1 MANNISLSDILHNRP
16 AVVPTIYGY
25 TLPDVADHNGYIK
38 IGYTDRENAETRIK
52 EQLHTAAIPFRI
64 LFKESAMRSDGTC
77 FTDKD
82 IHRLLRHKGYRQLN
96 EGEDRNEWFCCS
108 EKEALEIIEEVRTG
122 VRFEGQRTWNFSMR
136 KEQQTAVQMAK
147 DYFEQA
153 KKEDPTRP
161 PKFLWN
167 AKMRFGK
174 TFATYQLA
182 RAMDFKKI
190 LILTFKPAV
199 ESAWQEDLSH
209 HIDFAGWQFVSNKEA
224 RFDAK
229 QLDEQF
235 EACDKTKSIVVFGSF
250 QDLLGTND
258 AGGIKAKNE
267 FIHST
272 NWDLVVFDEYHFG
285 AWRENAKNLFEKFDE
300 ENNDFDIEKYQK
312 EEAGNAINETFLPI
326 SAFHY
331 LYLSGTP
338 FRALNSGEFLEDQV
352 FNWTYSD
359 EQSAKENWAG
369 KAEENPYAALP
380 KMIMLTYKVPDSIT
394 NVATNEG
401 YDEFDINE
409 FFRAEYE
416 EKGKPESARFVY
428 EDYVQNWLKMIQG
441 NYMPVDGLKLGA
453 ERPPMPF
460 SDTTL
465 LNVLSH
471 TLWFLPNVASCYAM
485 YNLLRQ
491 KQNNFFDD
499 YKVIVCAGTRAGIGI
514 DALAPVLNAMGDPL
528 KTKTITLSC
537 GKLTTGVTVRPWAG
551 VFMLR
556 NLKSPE
562 TYFQTAFRV
571 QSPWEIKDE
580 HGNREVVK
588 QECYVFDF
596 ALERALHQISDYSCR
611 LKVDDTS
618 PEQKVSE
625 FISFL
630 PVLAFDGS
638 SMNRIDAQDILDI
651 TYAGTSATLLAKR
664 WQTALLVHVDNDTLK
679 KLQSNQD
686 ALDALMNIEGFRS
699 LNSEIQTIINRS
711 EKVKK
716 LKKEKGD
723 ALTKEEKKE
732 LSEDEKKAKSLR
744 KQVQENLLKLAA
756 RIPAFMY
763 LTDYR
768 EQTIKDVI
776 TQIEPELFKKVTG
789 LSVKDFD
796 ILCSIGLFDPEKMN
810 QGIFGFRKY
819 ENSSLSYTGIDKHEG
834 EAVGGWDTVLRREEY
849 EALYSKQ
856 QATIADLT
864 DAISPTDTN
873 TQHKTSG
880 IVRSVTTTH
889 KPVVSQPASEID
901 WNKILASV
909 SVGTIVN
916 HKTFGDG
923 IVVWMDNAKKHI
935 RVKFA
940 NGEKPFIFPSAF
952 PKTNPTS
959 KHRLHISRAG
969 GDLRLFRAA
978 DYFYRSFFTHHSYW
992 NYR

>member
-25 TLPDVADHNGYIK
+25 TLPTITDHDGYIK
-38 IGYTDRENAETRIK
+38 IGYTDRENTENRIK
-52 EQLHTAAIPFRI
+52 EQLHTAGIPFKV

-82 IHRLLRHKGYRQLN
+82 VHRLLKHKGFRQLN
-96 EGEDRNEWFCCS
+96 EGKDHNEWFCCS
-108 EKEALEIIEEVRTG
+108 EKEALETIEEVRTG
-122 VRFEGQRTWNFSMR
+122 IRFEGQRTWNFSMR

-147 DYFEQA
+147 DYFEQS
-153 KKEDPTRP
+153 KKDDPDRP
-161 PKFLWN
+161 SKFLWN

-182 RAMDFKKI
+182 KSMNFKRI
-190 LILTFKPAV
+190 LVLTFKPAV

-209 HIDFAGWQFVSNKEA
+209 HIDFLGWQFVSNKEA
-224 RFDAK
+224 KFDARE
-229 QLDEQF
+229 LDEQF
-235 EACDKTKSIVVFGSF
+235 EDCDSTKPIVVFGSF
-250 QDLLGTND
+250 QDLLGTNS

-267 FIHST
+267 FIHTT

-300 ENNDFDIEKYQK
+300 ENDDFDIEKYQK
-312 EEAGNAINETFLPI
+312 EEAGNAINESFLPI
-326 SAFHY
+326 TSNHY

-338 FRALNSGEFLEDQV
+338 FRALNSGEFLEDQI

-359 EQSAKENWAG
+359 EQSAKENWSG
-369 KAEENPYAALP
+369 KAEDNPYAALP

-409 FFRAEYE
+409 FFRAECE
-416 EKGKPESARFVY
+416 EKDKPETARFVY

-471 TLWFLPNVASCYAM
+471 TLWFLPNIASCYAM
-485 YNLLRQ
+485 YNLLKQ
-491 KQNNFFDD
+491 KQNNFFSD
-499 YKVIVCAGTRAGIGI
+499 YKIIVCAGTKAGIGL

-580 HGNREVVK
+580 HGNQEIIK
-588 QECYVFDF
+588 KECYVFDF
-596 ALERALHQISDYSCR
+596 ALERALRQISDYSCR

-625 FISFL
+625 FINFL

-638 SMNRIDAQDILDI
+638 SMNKIDAQDILDI

-723 ALTKEEKKE
+723 NLTKQEKKE
-732 LSEDEKKAKSLR
+732 ISEDEKKAKSLR

-819 ENSSLSYTGIDKHEG
+819 ENSSLNYTGIDKHEG
-834 EAVGGWDTVLRREEY
+834 ESVGGWDTVLRREEY

-856 QATIADLT
+856 QATVTDLS
-864 DAISPTDTN
+864 DAIISATETKTAPESSASSKIDT
-873 TQHKTSG
+873 TSAKKT
-880 IVRSVTTTH
+880 VNPEKQE
-889 KPVVSQPASEID
+889 KPQID
-901 WNKILASV
+901 WGNILAD
-909 SVGTIVN
+909 VGIKTIVK
-916 HKTFGDG
+916 HKMFGEG
-923 IVVWMDNAKKHI
+923 TVVWMDKAKKYI
-935 RVKFA
+935 RIKFK
-940 NGEKPFIFPSAF
+940 NGEKQFVFPDAFI
-952 PKTNPTS
+952 
-959 KHRLHISRAG
+959 G
-969 GDLRLFRAA
+969 GFLSLQ
-978 DYFYRSFFTHHSYW
+978 
-992 NYR
+992 

>member
-1 MANNISLSDILHNRP
+1 MANNISLSEILHTRP

-25 TLPDVADHNGYIK
+25 ILPEVKSHEGYIK
-38 IGYTDRENAETRIK
+38 IGYTDRDVETRIK
-52 EQLHTAAIPFRI
+52 EQLHTAAVGFKI
-64 LFKESAMRSDGTC
+64 LFKESAMRPDGTC

-82 IHRLLRHKGYRQLN
+82 VHRLLRRKGFSQLN
-96 EGEDRNEWFCCS
+96 EGEDRNEWFSCTLTD
-108 EKEALEIIEEVRTG
+108 ALTAVEELRTET
-122 VRFEGQRTWNFSMR
+122 RFEGQRTWNFSMR
-136 KEQQTAVQMAK
+136 NEQKAAVDMAK
-147 DYFEQA
+147 TYFEQA
-153 KKEDPTRP
+153 KTDDPDRP

-174 TFATYQLA
+174 TFATYELCK
-182 RAMDFKKI
+182 AMGFKKI
-190 LILTFKPAV
+190 LVLTFKPAV
-199 ESAWQEDLSH
+199 ESAWQEDLARH
-209 HIDFAGWQFVSNKEA
+209 VDFKGWQFVSNKEA
-224 RFDAK
+224 KFDAK
-229 QLDEQF
+229 KLDEQY
-235 EACDKTKSIVVFGSF
+235 EACDKSRPIVVFGSF

-267 FIHST
+267 FIHTT
-272 NWDLVVFDEYHFG
+272 NWDIIVFDEYHFG

-300 ENNDFDIEKYQK
+300 ENDDFDLEKYQR

-326 SAFHY
+326 TSMHY

-359 EQSAKENWAG
+359 EQAAKEHWDKSLG
-369 KAEENPYAALP
+369 ENPYAALP
-380 KMIMLTYKVPDSIT
+380 KMVMLTYKVPDSIT
-394 NVATNEG
+394 ANAAISEG

-409 FFRAEYE
+409 FFRAEVH
-416 EKGKPESARFVY
+416 EKGKMESAHFVY
-428 EDYVQNWLKMIQG
+428 EEDVQKWLKMIQG

-453 ERPPMPF
+453 ERPPMPY

-491 KQNNFFDD
+491 KQNSFFND
-499 YKVIVCAGTRAGIGI
+499 YKVIVCAGAKAGIGL
-514 DALAPVLNAMGDPL
+514 DALRPVLNAMGDPL

-571 QSPWEIKDE
+571 QSPWEIVNDRGDKE
-580 HGNREVVK
+580 IIK
-588 QECYVFDF
+588 KECYIFDF
-596 ALERALHQISDYSCR
+596 ALERALHQIADYSCR
-611 LKVDDTS
+611 LKVDES
-618 PEQKVSE
+618 NPERKVAE

-630 PVLAFDGS
+630 PILAFDGS

-664 WQTALLVHVDNDTLK
+664 WQTALLVHVDNDTLQ
-679 KLQSNQD
+679 KLQNNRE
-686 ALDALMNIEGFRS
+686 ALDALMRIEGFRS
-699 LNSEIQTIINRS
+699 LNTDIQTIINRS
-711 EKVKK
+711 NKVKEGKKKDK
-716 LKKEKGD
+716 LTPPEKD
-723 ALTKEEKKE
+723 QLT
-732 LSEDEKKAKSLR
+732 EDEKRAKALR

-776 TQIEPELFKKVTG
+776 TQIEPELFQKVTG
-789 LSVKDFD
+789 LTVKDFD
-796 ILCSIGLFDPEKMN
+796 VLCSIGLFDAEKMN

-819 ENSSLSYTGIDKHEG
+819 ENSSLSYTGIDKHAG

-856 QATIADLT
+856 QATMT
-864 DAISPTDTN
+864 DFEQILVPEKHRAKREST
-873 TQHKTSG
+873 
-880 IVRSVTTTH
+880 
-889 KPVVSQPASEID
+889 PVVTASAHEPSVVVRQPAQKPQTIEKKQEQSPEDKWSEV
-901 WNKILASV
+901 LERVGVGVGV
-909 SVGTIVN
+909 SHKKFGTGTVTWI
-916 HKTFGDG
+916 GAD
-923 IVVWMDNAKKHI
+923 KKYL
-935 RVKFA
+935 RVKFEV
-940 NGEKPFIFPSAF
+940 GEKQFVFPDAF
-952 PKTNPTS
+952 VMGFLTLK
-959 KHRLHISRAG
+959 
-969 GDLRLFRAA
+969 
-978 DYFYRSFFTHHSYW
+978 
-992 NYR
+992 

>member
-16 AVVPTIYGY
+16 AVVPTIYCY
-25 TLPDVADHNGYIK
+25 CLPGVTDHDGYIK
-38 IGYTDRENAETRIK
+38 VGYTDRADVDKRIR
-52 EQLHTAAIPFRI
+52 EQLHTAA
-64 LFKESAMRSDGTC
+64 LNCKVLLKESAMRSDGTC

-82 IHRLLRHKGYRQLN
+82 VHRVLRRKGFAQLN
-96 EGEDRNEWFCCS
+96 AGADRNEWFACTES
-108 EKEALEIIEEVRTG
+108 DVLAAITELRTG
-122 VRFEGQRTWNFSMR
+122 KRTDGQRTWTFAMR
-136 KEQQTAVQMAK
+136 NEQKAAVEMTLN
-147 DYFEQA
+147 YFKQA
-153 KKEDPTRP
+153 KAEDNARP

-182 RAMDFKKI
+182 RQMGARKI
-190 LILTFKPAV
+190 LVLTFKPAV
-199 ESAWQEDLSH
+199 ESAWQEDLCRH
-209 HIDFAGWQFVSNKEA
+209 VDFDGWQFVSNKEA
-224 RFDAK
+224 RFDAHK
-229 QLDEQF
+229 LDEQY
-235 EACDKTKSIVVFGSF
+235 ASCDPTKPVVVFGSF
-250 QDLLGTND
+250 QDLLGTNE

-267 FIHST
+267 FIHAT
-272 NWDLVVFDEYHFG
+272 NWDLVVFDEYHYG

-300 ENNDFDIEKYQK
+300 ENDDFDPEKYQK

-326 SAFHY
+326 TAFHY

-359 EQSAKENWAG
+359 EQNAKENWKGEGA
-369 KAEENPYAALP
+369 NPYAALP
-380 KMIMLTYKVPDSIT
+380 KMVMLTYKVPDSIT
-394 NVATNEG
+394 ANVAINEG

-409 FFRAEYE
+409 FFRAELA
-416 EKGKPESARFVY
+416 EKGKPETARFVY
-428 EDYVQNWLKMIQG
+428 EDDVQKWLRMIQG

-453 ERPPMPF
+453 ERPPMPY

-485 YNLLRQ
+485 YNLLKQ
-491 KQNNFFDD
+491 KQNAFFDD
-499 YKVIVCAGTRAGIGI
+499 YKVLVCAGAKAGIGL
-514 DALAPVLNAMGDPL
+514 DALAPVLAAMGDPL

-556 NLKSPE
+556 NLNSPE

-571 QSPWEIKDE
+571 QSPWETVDE
-580 HGNREVVK
+580 QGNRQVIK
-588 QECYVFDF
+588 QECYIFDF

-611 LKVDDTS
+611 LKVDETS
-618 PEQKVSE
+618 PEQKVRD

-664 WQTALLVHVDNDTLK
+664 WQTALLVHVDNDTLR
-679 KLQSNQD
+679 KLQKSPE
-686 ALDALMNIEGFRS
+686 ALDALMRIEGFRS
-699 LNSEIQTIINRS
+699 LNTEIQTIINRS
-711 EKVKK
+711 EKIKK
-716 LKKEKGD
+716 IKKEQGD
-723 ALTKEEKKE
+723 NITPEQKRELTDEEKQT
-732 LSEDEKKAKSLR
+732 KSLR

-776 TQIEPELFKKVTG
+776 TQIEPELFRKVTG
-789 LSVKDFD
+789 LTVKDFD
-796 ILCSIGLFDPEKMN
+796 VLCSIGLFDSEKMN

-819 ENSSLSYTGIDKHEG
+819 ENASLSYTGVDRHEG

-849 EALYSKQ
+849 EALYGKQ
-856 QATIADLT
+856 QASLTSFEEIILSQDNETTTANGTVHTTNGNSTTERGTNSQNRIPVQTPSTAQTASTVAKPAEPAKPDWATILA
-864 DAISPTDTN
+864 P
-873 TQHKTSG
+873 
-880 IVRSVTTTH
+880 VTT
-889 KPVVSQPASEID
+889 
-901 WNKILASV
+901 
-909 SVGTIVN
+909 GTTVT
-916 HKTFGDG
+916 HKTFGQGTITKLDKTKKYLTVSFAAGQKNFVFPNAFIDG
-923 IVVWMDNAKKHI
+923 FLK
-935 RVKFA
+935 
-940 NGEKPFIFPSAF
+940 
-952 PKTNPTS
+952 
-959 KHRLHISRAG
+959 L
-969 GDLRLFRAA
+969 
-978 DYFYRSFFTHHSYW
+978 
-992 NYR
+992 

>member
-25 TLPDVADHNGYIK
+25 TLPTVADHDGYIK
-38 IGYTDRENAETRIK
+38 IGYTDREDTEARIK
-52 EQLHTAAIPFRI
+52 EQLHTAAIPFKV
-64 LFKESAMRSDGTC
+64 LFKETAMRSDGTC

-82 IHRLLRHKGYRQLN
+82 VHRLLKHKGFRQLN
-96 EGEDRNEWFCCS
+96 EGEDRNEWFYCS
-108 EKEALEIIEEVRTG
+108 EKEALETIEEVRTG
-122 VRFEGQRTWNFSMR
+122 IRFEGQRTWNFSMR

-153 KKEDPTRP
+153 KKENPDRP
-161 PKFLWN
+161 SKFLWN

-182 RAMDFKKI
+182 KSMNFKRV
-190 LILTFKPAV
+190 LVLTFKPAV

-209 HIDFAGWQFVSNKEA
+209 HVDFAGWQFVSNKEA
-224 RFDAK
+224 KFDAK
-229 QLDEQF
+229 ELDEQF
-235 EACDKTKSIVVFGSF
+235 DECDGTKPIVVFGSF
-250 QDLLGTND
+250 QDLLGTNS

-267 FIHST
+267 FIHTT

-300 ENNDFDIEKYQK
+300 ENDDFDIEKYQK
-312 EEAGNAINETFLPI
+312 EEAGNAINESFLPI
-326 SAFHY
+326 TSNHY

-338 FRALNSGEFLEDQV
+338 FRALNSGEFLEDQI

-359 EQSAKENWAG
+359 EQSAKENWSG
-369 KAEENPYAALP
+369 KAEDNPYAALP

-409 FFRAEYE
+409 FFRAECE
-416 EKGKPESARFVY
+416 EKDKLETARFVY

-471 TLWFLPNVASCYAM
+471 TLWFLPNIASCYAM
-485 YNLLRQ
+485 YNLLKQ
-491 KQNNFFDD
+491 KQNNYFSD
-499 YKVIVCAGTRAGIGI
+499 YKIIVCAGTKAGIGL
-514 DALAPVLNAMGDPL
+514 DALVPVLNAMGDPL

-580 HGNREVVK
+580 HGNREIIK
-588 QECYVFDF
+588 KECYVFDF
-596 ALERALHQISDYSCR
+596 ALERALRQISDYSCR

-625 FISFL
+625 FINFL

-723 ALTKEEKKE
+723 NLTKQEKKE
-732 LSEDEKKAKSLR
+732 ISEDEKKAKSLR

-796 ILCSIGLFDPEKMN
+796 VLCSIGLFDPEKMN

-819 ENSSLSYTGIDKHEG
+819 ENSSLNYTGIDKHEG
-834 EAVGGWDTVLRREEY
+834 ESIGGWDTVIRREEY

-856 QATIADLT
+856 QATVTDLS
-864 DAISPTDTN
+864 DAIISSTETKTAPESSESSKIDT
-873 TQHKTSG
+873 TSAKKT
-880 IVRSVTTTH
+880 VNPEKQE
-889 KPVVSQPASEID
+889 KPQID
-901 WNKILASV
+901 WAHILADV
-909 SVGTIVN
+909 GVGTTVK
-916 HKTFGDG
+916 HKLFGEG
-923 IVVWMDNAKKHI
+923 TISKMDKAKKYIH
-935 RVKFA
+935 VKFKK
-940 NGEKPFIFPSAF
+940 GEKQFVFPDAFI
-952 PKTNPTS
+952 
-959 KHRLHISRAG
+959 G
-969 GDLRLFRAA
+969 GFLSLQ
-978 DYFYRSFFTHHSYW
+978 
-992 NYR
+992 

>member
-25 TLPDVADHNGYIK
+25 TLPTVADHDGYIK
-38 IGYTDRENAETRIK
+38 IGYTDREDTEARIK
-52 EQLHTAAIPFRI
+52 EQLHTAAIPFKV
-64 LFKESAMRSDGTC
+64 LFKETAMRSDGTC

-82 IHRLLRHKGYRQLN
+82 VHRLLKHKGFRQLN
-96 EGEDRNEWFCCS
+96 EGEDRNEWFYCS
-108 EKEALEIIEEVRTG
+108 EKEALETIEEVRTG
-122 VRFEGQRTWNFSMR
+122 IRFEGQRTWNFSMR

-153 KKEDPTRP
+153 KKENPDRP
-161 PKFLWN
+161 SKFLWN

-182 RAMDFKKI
+182 KSMNFKRV
-190 LILTFKPAV
+190 LVLTFKPAV

-224 RFDAK
+224 KFDAK
-229 QLDEQF
+229 ELDEQF
-235 EACDKTKSIVVFGSF
+235 DECDGTKPIVVFGSF
-250 QDLLGTND
+250 QDLLGTNS

-267 FIHST
+267 FIHTT

-300 ENNDFDIEKYQK
+300 ENDDFDIEKYQK
-312 EEAGNAINETFLPI
+312 EEAGNAINESFLPI
-326 SAFHY
+326 TSNHY

-338 FRALNSGEFLEDQV
+338 FRALNSGEFLEDQI

-359 EQSAKENWAG
+359 EQSAKENWSG
-369 KAEENPYAALP
+369 KAEDNPYAALP

-409 FFRAEYE
+409 FFRAECE
-416 EKGKPESARFVY
+416 EKDKLETARFVY

-471 TLWFLPNVASCYAM
+471 TLWFLPNIASCYAM
-485 YNLLRQ
+485 YNLLKQ
-491 KQNNFFDD
+491 KQNNYFSD
-499 YKVIVCAGTRAGIGI
+499 YKIIVCAGTKAGIGL
-514 DALAPVLNAMGDPL
+514 DALVPVLNAMGDPL

-580 HGNREVVK
+580 HGNREIIK
-588 QECYVFDF
+588 KECYVFDF
-596 ALERALHQISDYSCR
+596 ALERALRQISDYSCR

-625 FISFL
+625 FINFL

-723 ALTKEEKKE
+723 NLTKQEKKE
-732 LSEDEKKAKSLR
+732 ISEDEKKAKSLR

-776 TQIEPELFKKVTG
+776 TQIEPEFFKKVTG

-796 ILCSIGLFDPEKMN
+796 VLCSIGLFDPEKMN

-819 ENSSLSYTGIDKHEG
+819 ENSSLNYTGIDKHEG
-834 EAVGGWDTVLRREEY
+834 ESIGGWDTVLRREEY

-856 QATIADLT
+856 QATVTDLS
-864 DAISPTDTN
+864 DAIISSTETKTAPESSESSKIDT
-873 TQHKTSG
+873 TSAKKT
-880 IVRSVTTTH
+880 VNPEKQE
-889 KPVVSQPASEID
+889 KPQID
-901 WNKILASV
+901 WAHILADV
-909 SVGTIVN
+909 GVGTTVK
-916 HKTFGDG
+916 HKLFGEG
-923 IVVWMDNAKKHI
+923 TISKMDKAKKYIH
-935 RVKFA
+935 VKFKK
-940 NGEKPFIFPSAF
+940 GEKQFVFPDAFI
-952 PKTNPTS
+952 
-959 KHRLHISRAG
+959 G
-969 GDLRLFRAA
+969 GFLSLQ
-978 DYFYRSFFTHHSYW
+978 
-992 NYR
+992 

>member
-25 TLPDVADHNGYIK
+25 TLPTVADHNGYIK
-38 IGYTDRENAETRIK
+38 IGYTDREDTEARIK
-52 EQLHTAAIPFRI
+52 EQLHTAAIEFKV
-64 LFKESAMRSDGTC
+64 LFKETAMRSDGTC

-82 IHRLLRHKGYRQLN
+82 VHRLLKHKGFRQLN
-96 EGEDRNEWFCCS
+96 EGEDRNEWFYCS
-108 EKEALEIIEEVRTG
+108 EKEALETIEEVRTG
-122 VRFEGQRTWNFSMR
+122 IRFEGQRTWNFSMR

-147 DYFEQA
+147 DYFEQSE
-153 KKEDPTRP
+153 KEEPDRP

-182 RAMDFKKI
+182 KTMNFKRI

-209 HIDFAGWQFVSNKEA
+209 HVDFAGWQFVSNKEA
-224 RFDAK
+224 KFDAK
-229 QLDEQF
+229 ELDEQF
-235 EACDKTKSIVVFGSF
+235 EECDSSKPIVVFGSF
-250 QDLLGTND
+250 QDLLGTNS

-267 FIHST
+267 FIHTT

-300 ENNDFDIEKYQK
+300 ENDDFDIEKYQK
-312 EEAGNAINETFLPI
+312 EEAGNAINESFLPI
-326 SAFHY
+326 SAYHY

-369 KAEENPYAALP
+369 KAEDNPYAALP

-409 FFRAEYE
+409 FFRAECE
-416 EKGKPESARFVY
+416 EKGNFESARFVY

-491 KQNNFFDD
+491 RQNNFFDD
-499 YKVIVCAGTRAGIGI
+499 YKIIVCAGTKAGIGI

-571 QSPWEIKDE
+571 QSPWEVKDK
-580 HGNREVVK
+580 HGNRVIVK
-588 QECYVFDF
+588 KECYVFDF
-596 ALERALHQISDYSCR
+596 ALERALRQISDYSCR

-625 FISFL
+625 FINFL

-723 ALTKEEKKE
+723 NLTKQEKKE

-796 ILCSIGLFDPEKMN
+796 VLCSIGLFDPEKMN

-819 ENSSLSYTGIDKHEG
+819 ENSSLNYTGIDKHEG
-834 EAVGGWDTVLRREEY
+834 EAIGGWDTVLRREEY

-856 QATIADLT
+856 QATVTDLS
-864 DAISPTDTN
+864 DAIISATETKTAPESSASSKVDT
-873 TQHKTSG
+873 TSAKKT
-880 IVRSVTTTH
+880 VNPEKQE
-889 KPVVSQPASEID
+889 KPQID
-901 WNKILASV
+901 WENILADV
-909 SVGTIVN
+909 GIGTIVK
-916 HKTFGDG
+916 HKLFGEG
-923 IVVWMDNAKKHI
+923 TISKMDKAKKYIH
-935 RVKFA
+935 VKFKK
-940 NGEKPFIFPSAF
+940 GEKQFVFPDAFI
-952 PKTNPTS
+952 
-959 KHRLHISRAG
+959 G
-969 GDLRLFRAA
+969 GFL
-978 DYFYRSFFTHHSYW
+978 SMK
-992 NYR
+992 

>member
-25 TLPDVADHNGYIK
+25 TLPTVADHDGYIK
-38 IGYTDRENAETRIK
+38 IGYTDREDTEARIK
-52 EQLHTAAIPFRI
+52 EQLHTAGIPFKV

-82 IHRLLRHKGYRQLN
+82 VHRLLKHKGFRQLN
-96 EGEDRNEWFCCS
+96 EGKDHNEWFCCS
-108 EKEALEIIEEVRTG
+108 EQEALETIEEVRTG
-122 VRFEGQRTWNFSMR
+122 IRFEGQRTWNFSMR

-147 DYFEQA
+147 DYFEQS
-153 KKEDPTRP
+153 KKEEPDRP
-161 PKFLWN
+161 SKFLWN

-182 RAMDFKKI
+182 KSMDFKRI
-190 LILTFKPAV
+190 LVLTFKPAV

-209 HIDFAGWQFVSNKEA
+209 HVDFSGWQFVSNKEA
-224 RFDAK
+224 KFDARE
-229 QLDEQF
+229 LDEQF
-235 EACDKTKSIVVFGSF
+235 EDCDSTKPIVVFGSF
-250 QDLLGTND
+250 QDLLGTNS

-267 FIHST
+267 FIHTT

-300 ENNDFDIEKYQK
+300 ENDEFDIEKYQK
-312 EEAGNAINETFLPI
+312 EEAGNAINESFLPI
-326 SAFHY
+326 TSNHY

-338 FRALNSGEFLEDQV
+338 FRALNSGEFLEDQI

-369 KAEENPYAALP
+369 KAEDNPYAALP
-380 KMIMLTYKVPDSIT
+380 KMIMMTYKVPDSIT

-409 FFRAEYE
+409 FFRAECE
-416 EKGKPESARFVY
+416 EKDKPETARFVY

-471 TLWFLPNVASCYAM
+471 TLWFLPNIASCYAM
-485 YNLLRQ
+485 YNLLKQ
-491 KQNNFFDD
+491 KQNNFFSD
-499 YKVIVCAGTRAGIGI
+499 YKIIVCAGTKAGIGL

-580 HGNREVVK
+580 HGNREIIK
-588 QECYVFDF
+588 KECYVFDF
-596 ALERALHQISDYSCR
+596 ALERALRQISDYSCR

-625 FISFL
+625 FINFL

-723 ALTKEEKKE
+723 NLTKQEKKE
-732 LSEDEKKAKSLR
+732 ISEDEKKAKSLR

-819 ENSSLSYTGIDKHEG
+819 ENSSLNYTGIDKHEG
-834 EAVGGWDTVLRREEY
+834 ESVGGWDTVLRREEY

-856 QATIADLT
+856 QATVTDLT
-864 DAISPTDTN
+864 DAI
-873 TQHKTSG
+873 
-880 IVRSVTTTH
+880 ISVTETKTAPELSMSTKSDTSSAEKAVNTKKQE
-889 KPVVSQPASEID
+889 KPQID
-901 WNKILASV
+901 WENILADV
-909 SVGTIVN
+909 GTGTIVK
-916 HKTFGDG
+916 HKMFGEG
-923 IVVWMDNAKKHI
+923 TVVWMDKAKKYI
-935 RVKFA
+935 RIKFK
-940 NGEKPFIFPSAF
+940 NGEKQFIFPDAF
-952 PKTNPTS
+952 
-959 KHRLHISRAG
+959 IG
-969 GDLRLFRAA
+969 GFLLLK
-978 DYFYRSFFTHHSYW
+978 
-992 NYR
+992 

>member
-16 AVVPTIYGY
+16 AVVPTIYCY
-25 TLPDVADHNGYIK
+25 CLPSVADHDGYVK
-38 IGYTDRENAETRIK
+38 VGYTDRADVEQRIR
-52 EQLHTAAIPFRI
+52 EQLHTAALNCKI
-64 LFKESAMRSDGTC
+64 LLKESSMRNDGTC

-82 IHRLLRHKGYRQLN
+82 VHRILRRKGFAQLN
-96 EGEDRNEWFCCS
+96 AVADRNEWFACTVDDVRVAID
-108 EKEALEIIEEVRTG
+108 ELRTG
-122 VRFEGQRTWNFSMR
+122 KRLDGQRTWTFAMR
-136 KEQQTAVQMAK
+136 SEQQNAVEMTLN
-147 DYFEQA
+147 YFEQA
-153 KKEDPTRP
+153 KEEDNARP

-182 RAMDFKKI
+182 KRLGARKI
-190 LILTFKPAV
+190 LVLTFKPAV
-199 ESAWQEDLSH
+199 ESAWQEDVSRH
-209 HIDFAGWQFVSNKEA
+209 VDFDGWQFVSNKEA
-224 RFDAK
+224 RFDARK
-229 QLDEQF
+229 LDEQYA
-235 EACDKTKSIVVFGSF
+235 ACDPTKPIVVFGSF

-267 FIHST
+267 FIHAT
-272 NWDLVVFDEYHFG
+272 NWDLVVFDEYHYG

-300 ENNDFDIEKYQK
+300 ENDDFDLEKYQK

-326 SAFHY
+326 TAYHY

-359 EQSAKENWAG
+359 EQAAKENWKG
-369 KAEENPYAALP
+369 DGENPYAALP
-380 KMIMLTYKVPDSIT
+380 KMVMLTYKVPDSIT
-394 NVATNEG
+394 ANVAINEG

-409 FFRAEYE
+409 FFRAELV
-416 EKGKPESARFVY
+416 EKGKPETAHFVY
-428 EDYVQNWLKMIQG
+428 EDDVQKWLRMIQG
-441 NYMPVDGLKLGA
+441 NYMPVDGLKLGT
-453 ERPPMPF
+453 ERPPMPY

-491 KQNNFFDD
+491 KQNSFFDD
-499 YKVIVCAGTRAGIGI
+499 YKVIVCAGTKAGIGV
-514 DALAPVLNAMGDPL
+514 DALAPVLAAMGDPL

-571 QSPWEIKDE
+571 QSPWKVVDE
-580 HGNREVVK
+580 QGNKQVVK
-588 QECYVFDF
+588 QECYIFDF

-611 LKVDDTS
+611 LKVDETS
-618 PEQKVSE
+618 PDQKVRD

-679 KLQSNQD
+679 KLQKSPD
-686 ALDALMNIEGFRS
+686 ALEALMRIEGFRS
-699 LNSEIQTIINRS
+699 LNTEIQTIINRS
-711 EKVKK
+711 EKVKQF
-716 LKKEKGD
+716 KKEHGD
-723 ALTKEEKKE
+723 NVTAAEKRELTEE
-732 LSEDEKKAKSLR
+732 EKKAKSLR

-776 TQIEPELFKKVTG
+776 TQIEPELFRKVTG
-789 LSVKDFD
+789 LTVKDFD
-796 ILCSIGLFDPEKMN
+796 VLCSIGLFDSEKMN

-819 ENSSLSYTGIDKHEG
+819 ENASLSYTGVDKHEG
-834 EAVGGWDTVLRREEY
+834 ESVGGWDTVLRREEY
-849 EALYSKQ
+849 EALYGKQ
-856 QATIADLT
+856 QASLATDSGVAPLQTDNGTASINTKDVSKSNVYIDNNGSLT
-864 DAISPTDTN
+864 MQSDAEMRAEMTN
-873 TQHKTSG
+873 VAHVATAA
-880 IVRSVTTTH
+880 SVANEPA
-889 KPVVSQPASEID
+889 KPNWA
-901 WNKILASV
+901 KILANV
-909 SVGTIVN
+909 NVGTVVS
-916 HKTFGDG
+916 HKTFGKG
-923 IVVWMDNAKKHI
+923 TITKFDNAKKYL
-935 RVKFA
+935 RVRFA
-940 NGEKPFIFPSAF
+940 VGEKNFVFPGAF
-952 PKTNPTS
+952 VDGFLT
-959 KHRLHISRAG
+959 L
-969 GDLRLFRAA
+969 D
-978 DYFYRSFFTHHSYW
+978 
-992 NYR
+992 

>member
-25 TLPDVADHNGYIK
+25 TLPTVADHDGYIK
-38 IGYTDRENAETRIK
+38 IGYTDREDTEARIK
-52 EQLHTAAIPFRI
+52 EQLHTAAIPFKV
-64 LFKESAMRSDGTC
+64 LFKETAMRSDGTC

-82 IHRLLRHKGYRQLN
+82 VHRLLKHKGFRQLN
-96 EGEDRNEWFCCS
+96 EGEDRNEWFYCS
-108 EKEALEIIEEVRTG
+108 EKEALETIEEVRTG
-122 VRFEGQRTWNFSMR
+122 IRFEGQRTWNFSMR

-153 KKEDPTRP
+153 KKEDPDRP
-161 PKFLWN
+161 SKFLWN

-182 RAMDFKKI
+182 KSMNFKRV
-190 LILTFKPAV
+190 LVLTFKPAV

-224 RFDAK
+224 KFDAK
-229 QLDEQF
+229 ELDEQF
-235 EACDKTKSIVVFGSF
+235 DECDGTKPIVVFGSF
-250 QDLLGTND
+250 QDLLGTNS

-267 FIHST
+267 FIHTT

-300 ENNDFDIEKYQK
+300 ENDDFDIEKYQK
-312 EEAGNAINETFLPI
+312 EEAGNAINESFLPI
-326 SAFHY
+326 TSNHY

-338 FRALNSGEFLEDQV
+338 FRALNSGEFLEDQI

-359 EQSAKENWAG
+359 EQSAKENWSG
-369 KAEENPYAALP
+369 KAEDNPYAALP

-409 FFRAEYE
+409 FFRAECE
-416 EKGKPESARFVY
+416 EKDKLETARFVY

-471 TLWFLPNVASCYAM
+471 TLWFLPNIASCYAM
-485 YNLLRQ
+485 YNLLKQ
-491 KQNNFFDD
+491 KQNNFFSD
-499 YKVIVCAGTRAGIGI
+499 YKITVCAGTKAGIGL

-580 HGNREVVK
+580 HGNREIIK
-588 QECYVFDF
+588 KECYVFDF
-596 ALERALHQISDYSCR
+596 ALERALRQISDYSCR

-625 FISFL
+625 FINFL

-723 ALTKEEKKE
+723 NLTKQEKKE
-732 LSEDEKKAKSLR
+732 ISEDEKKAKSLR

-796 ILCSIGLFDPEKMN
+796 VLCSIGLFDPEKMN

-819 ENSSLSYTGIDKHEG
+819 ENSSLNYTGIDKHEG
-834 EAVGGWDTVLRREEY
+834 ESIGGWDTVLRREEY

-856 QATIADLT
+856 QATVTDLS
-864 DAISPTDTN
+864 DAIISSTETKTAPESSESSKIDT
-873 TQHKTSG
+873 TSAK
-880 IVRSVTTTH
+880 ITVNPEKQE
-889 KPVVSQPASEID
+889 KPQID
-901 WNKILASV
+901 WAHILADV
-909 SVGTIVN
+909 GVGTTVK
-916 HKTFGDG
+916 HKLFGEG
-923 IVVWMDNAKKHI
+923 TISKMDKAKKYIH
-935 RVKFA
+935 VKFKK
-940 NGEKPFIFPSAF
+940 GEKQFVFPDAFI
-952 PKTNPTS
+952 
-959 KHRLHISRAG
+959 G
-969 GDLRLFRAA
+969 GFLSLQ
-978 DYFYRSFFTHHSYW
+978 
-992 NYR
+992 

>member
-1 MANNISLSDILHNRP
+1 
-16 AVVPTIYGY
+16 
-25 TLPDVADHNGYIK
+25 
-38 IGYTDRENAETRIK
+38 
-52 EQLHTAAIPFRI
+52 
-64 LFKESAMRSDGTC
+64 
-77 FTDKD
+77 
-82 IHRLLRHKGYRQLN
+82 
-96 EGEDRNEWFCCS
+96 
-108 EKEALEIIEEVRTG
+108 
-122 VRFEGQRTWNFSMR
+122 
-136 KEQQTAVQMAK
+136 
-147 DYFEQA
+147 
-153 KKEDPTRP
+153 
-161 PKFLWN
+161 
-167 AKMRFGK
+167 
-174 TFATYQLA
+174 
-182 RAMDFKKI
+182 
-190 LILTFKPAV
+190 
-199 ESAWQEDLSH
+199 
-209 HIDFAGWQFVSNKEA
+209 
-224 RFDAK
+224 
-229 QLDEQF
+229 
-235 EACDKTKSIVVFGSF
+235 
-250 QDLLGTND
+250 
-258 AGGIKAKNE
+258 
-267 FIHST
+267 
-272 NWDLVVFDEYHFG
+272 
-285 AWRENAKNLFEKFDE
+285 
-300 ENNDFDIEKYQK
+300 
-312 EEAGNAINETFLPI
+312 
-326 SAFHY
+326 
-331 LYLSGTP
+331 
-338 FRALNSGEFLEDQV
+338 
-352 FNWTYSD
+352 
-359 EQSAKENWAG
+359 
-369 KAEENPYAALP
+369 
-380 KMIMLTYKVPDSIT
+380 MIMLTYKVPDSIT
-394 NVATNEG
+394 NVATSEG

-416 EKGKPESARFVY
+416 EKGKPETARFVY

-611 LKVDDTS
+611 LRVDDTS

-723 ALTKEEKKE
+723 DLTKQEKKE

-864 DAISPTDTN
+864 EAISPADTKAAKIQQKSDG
-873 TQHKTSG
+873 TVHSAGTAYKLAT
-880 IVRSVTTTH
+880 
-889 KPVVSQPASEID
+889 SQPAPEKD
-901 WNKILASV
+901 WYKLLAPV
-909 SVGTIVN
+909 GVGTAVK
-916 HKTFGDG
+916 HKTFGKG
-923 IVVWMDNAKKHI
+923 SVVWMDKAKKYI

-940 NGEKPFIFPSAF
+940 AGEKQFIFPDAF
-952 PKTNPTS
+952 
-959 KHRLHISRAG
+959 IG
-969 GDLRLFRAA
+969 GFL
-978 DYFYRSFFTHHSYW
+978 SVE
-992 NYR
+992 

>member
-25 TLPDVADHNGYIK
+25 TLPTVADHNGYIK
-38 IGYTDRENAETRIK
+38 IGYTDREDTEARIK
-52 EQLHTAAIPFRI
+52 EQLHTAAIPFKV
-64 LFKESAMRSDGTC
+64 LFKETAMRSDGTC

-82 IHRLLRHKGYRQLN
+82 VHRLLKHKGFRQLN
-96 EGEDRNEWFCCS
+96 EGEDRNEWFYCS
-108 EKEALEIIEEVRTG
+108 EKETLETIEEVRTG
-122 VRFEGQRTWNFSMR
+122 IRFEGQRTWNFSMR

-147 DYFEQA
+147 NYFEQS
-153 KKEDPTRP
+153 KKEEPDRP
-161 PKFLWN
+161 SKFLWN

-182 RAMDFKKI
+182 KSMNFKRI
-190 LILTFKPAV
+190 LVLTFKPAV

-209 HIDFAGWQFVSNKEA
+209 HVDFSGWQFVSNKEA
-224 RFDAK
+224 KFDARK
-229 QLDEQF
+229 LDEQF
-235 EACDKTKSIVVFGSF
+235 EDCDNTKPIVVFGSF
-250 QDLLGTND
+250 QDLLGTNS

-267 FIHST
+267 FIHTT

-300 ENNDFDIEKYQK
+300 ENDDFDIEKYQK
-312 EEAGNAINETFLPI
+312 EEAGNAINESFLPI
-326 SAFHY
+326 TSNHY

-338 FRALNSGEFLEDQV
+338 FRALNSGEFLEDQI

-359 EQSAKENWAG
+359 EQSAKENWSG
-369 KAEENPYAALP
+369 KAEDNPYAALP

-409 FFRAEYE
+409 FFRAECE
-416 EKGKPESARFVY
+416 EKDKPETARFVY

-471 TLWFLPNVASCYAM
+471 TLWFLPNIASCYAM
-485 YNLLRQ
+485 YNLLKQ
-491 KQNNFFDD
+491 KQNNFFSD
-499 YKVIVCAGTRAGIGI
+499 YKIIVCAGTKAGIGL

-571 QSPWEIKDE
+571 QSPWEIKDK
-580 HGNREVVK
+580 HGNREIIK
-588 QECYVFDF
+588 KECYVFDF
-596 ALERALHQISDYSCR
+596 ALERALRQISDYSCR

-625 FISFL
+625 FINFL
-630 PVLAFDGS
+630 PVLAFNGS
-638 SMNRIDAQDILDI
+638 SMNKIDAQDILDI

-723 ALTKEEKKE
+723 NLTKQEKKE
-732 LSEDEKKAKSLR
+732 LTEDEKKAKSLR

-796 ILCSIGLFDPEKMN
+796 VLCSIGLFDPEKMN

-819 ENSSLSYTGIDKHEG
+819 ENSSLNYTGIDKHEG
-834 EAVGGWDTVLRREEY
+834 ESIGGWDTVLRRKEY

-856 QATIADLT
+856 QATVTDLS
-864 DAISPTDTN
+864 DAIISAKETKTAPESSASSKIDT
-873 TQHKTSG
+873 TSAKKT
-880 IVRSVTTTH
+880 VNPEKQE
-889 KPVVSQPASEID
+889 KPQID
-901 WNKILASV
+901 WEHILADV
-909 SVGTIVN
+909 GVGTTVK
-916 HKTFGDG
+916 HKLFGEG
-923 IVVWMDNAKKHI
+923 TISKMDKAKKYIH
-935 RVKFA
+935 VKFKK
-940 NGEKPFIFPSAF
+940 GEKQFVFPDAFICGFLS
-952 PKTNPTS
+952 
-959 KHRLHISRAG
+959 LQ
-969 GDLRLFRAA
+969 
-978 DYFYRSFFTHHSYW
+978 
-992 NYR
+992 

>member
-1 MANNISLSDILHNRP
+1 MAGSISLSDILHNRP
-16 AVVPTIYGY
+16 EVVPTIYGY

-38 IGYTDRENAETRIK
+38 IGYTDREDTETRIK

-82 IHRLLRHKGYRQLN
+82 IHRLLKHKGFRQLN
-96 EGEDRNEWFCCS
+96 EGEDRNEWFCCT
-108 EKEALEIIEEVRTG
+108 EKEAHDAIEEMRTG
-122 VRFEGQRTWNFSMR
+122 LRFEGQRTWIFSMR
-136 KEQQTAVQMAK
+136 KEQQTAVEMAK
-147 DYFEQA
+147 KYFEQA
-153 KKEDPTRP
+153 KEEDPTRP

-199 ESAWQEDLSH
+199 ESAWQEDLTH
-209 HIDFAGWQFVSNKEA
+209 HVDFAGWQFVSNKEA

-285 AWRENAKNLFEKFDE
+285 AWRENAKNLFERFDE
-300 ENNDFDIEKYQK
+300 ENDDFDIEKYQK

-359 EQSAKENWAG
+359 EQSAKENWEG
-369 KAEENPYAALP
+369 PGENPYAALP

-394 NVATNEG
+394 NVATSEG

-416 EKGKPESARFVY
+416 EKGKPETARFVY

-485 YNLLRQ
+485 DNLLRQ

-499 YKVIVCAGTRAGIGI
+499 YKVIVCAGTKAGIGI

-723 ALTKEEKKE
+723 DLTKQEKKE

-864 DAISPTDTN
+864 EAISPTDTKAAN
-873 TQHKTSG
+873 IQPKTNDT
-880 IVRSVTTTH
+880 VHSVGAGYKPATT
-889 KPVVSQPASEID
+889 SQPAPEKD
-901 WNKILASV
+901 WDKILAPV
-909 SVGTIVN
+909 GVGTAVK
-916 HKTFGDG
+916 HKTFGKG
-923 IVVWMDNAKKHI
+923 TVVWMDKAKKYI

-940 NGEKPFIFPSAF
+940 AGEKQFIFPDAF
-952 PKTNPTS
+952 V
-959 KHRLHISRAG
+959 G
-969 GDLRLFRAA
+969 GFL
-978 DYFYRSFFTHHSYW
+978 SVE
-992 NYR
+992 

>member
-1 MANNISLSDILHNRP
+1 MANNISLSEILHTRP

-25 TLPDVADHNGYIK
+25 ILPEVKSHEGYIK
-38 IGYTDRENAETRIK
+38 IGYTDRDVETRIK
-52 EQLHTAAIPFRI
+52 EQLHTAAVGFKI
-64 LFKESAMRSDGTC
+64 LFKESAMRPDGTC

-82 IHRLLRHKGYRQLN
+82 VHRLLRRKGFSQLN
-96 EGEDRNEWFCCS
+96 EGEDRNEWFRCTLS
-108 EKEALEIIEEVRTG
+108 DALAAVEELRTET
-122 VRFEGQRTWNFSMR
+122 RFEGQRTWNFSMR
-136 KEQQTAVQMAK
+136 NEQKAAVEMTK
-147 DYFEQA
+147 TYFEQA
-153 KKEDPTRP
+153 KTDDPDRP

-174 TFATYQLA
+174 TFATYELCK
-182 RAMDFKKI
+182 AMGFKKI
-190 LILTFKPAV
+190 LVLTFKPAV
-199 ESAWQEDLSH
+199 ESAWQEDLARH
-209 HIDFAGWQFVSNKEA
+209 VDFKGWQFVSNKEA
-224 RFDAK
+224 KFDAK
-229 QLDEQF
+229 KLDEQY
-235 EACDKTKSIVVFGSF
+235 EACDKSRPIVVFGSF

-267 FIHST
+267 FIHTT
-272 NWDLVVFDEYHFG
+272 NWDIIVFDEYHFG

-300 ENNDFDIEKYQK
+300 ENDDFDLEKYQR

-326 SAFHY
+326 TSMHY

-359 EQSAKENWAG
+359 EQAAKEHWDKSLG
-369 KAEENPYAALP
+369 ENPYAALP
-380 KMIMLTYKVPDSIT
+380 KMVMLTYKVPDSIT
-394 NVATNEG
+394 ANAAINEG

-409 FFRAEYE
+409 FFRAEVL
-416 EKGKPESARFVY
+416 EKGKMESAHFVY
-428 EDYVQNWLKMIQG
+428 EEDVQKWLKMIQG

-453 ERPPMPF
+453 ERPPMPY

-491 KQNNFFDD
+491 KQNSFFND
-499 YKVIVCAGTRAGIGI
+499 YKVIVCAGAKAGIGL
-514 DALAPVLNAMGDPL
+514 DALRPVLNAMGDPL

-571 QSPWEIKDE
+571 QSPWEIVNDRGDKE
-580 HGNREVVK
+580 IIK
-588 QECYVFDF
+588 QECYIFDF
-596 ALERALHQISDYSCR
+596 ALERALHQIADYSCR
-611 LKVDDTS
+611 LKVDES
-618 PEQKVSE
+618 NPERKVAE

-630 PVLAFDGS
+630 PILAFDGS

-664 WQTALLVHVDNDTLK
+664 WQTALLVHVDNDTLQ
-679 KLQSNQD
+679 KLQNNRE
-686 ALDALMNIEGFRS
+686 ALDALMRIEGFRS
-699 LNSEIQTIINRS
+699 LNTDIQTIINRS
-711 EKVKK
+711 NKVKEGKKKDK
-716 LKKEKGD
+716 LTPPEKD
-723 ALTKEEKKE
+723 QLT
-732 LSEDEKKAKSLR
+732 EDEKRAKALR

-776 TQIEPELFKKVTG
+776 TQIEPELFQKVTG
-789 LSVKDFD
+789 LTVKDFD
-796 ILCSIGLFDPEKMN
+796 VLCSIGLFDAEKMN

-819 ENSSLSYTGIDKHEG
+819 ENSSLSYTGIDKHAG

-856 QATIADLT
+856 QATMT
-864 DAISPTDTN
+864 DFEQILVPEKHQAKREPAPVATVPA
-873 TQHKTSG
+873 HEP
-880 IVRSVTTTH
+880 SV
-889 KPVVSQPASEID
+889 VVGQPAQKPQAIEKKQEQSPEDKWSEV
-901 WNKILASV
+901 LERVGAGVGV
-909 SVGTIVN
+909 SHKKFGTGTVTWI
-916 HKTFGDG
+916 GAD
-923 IVVWMDNAKKHI
+923 KKYL
-935 RVKFA
+935 RVKFEV
-940 NGEKPFIFPSAF
+940 GEKQFVFPDAF
-952 PKTNPTS
+952 VMGFLTLK
-959 KHRLHISRAG
+959 
-969 GDLRLFRAA
+969 
-978 DYFYRSFFTHHSYW
+978 
-992 NYR
+992 

>member
-1 MANNISLSDILHNRP
+1 MANNIRLSDILHNRP
-16 AVVPTIYGY
+16 TVVPTIYGY
-25 TLPDVADHNGYIK
+25 TLPDVANHNGYIK
-38 IGYTDRENAETRIK
+38 IGYTDREDTETRIK

-82 IHRLLRHKGYRQLN
+82 IHRLLKHKGFRQLN
-96 EGEDRNEWFCCS
+96 EGEDRNEWFCCT
-108 EKEALEIIEEVRTG
+108 EKDALDTIEEMRTG
-122 VRFEGQRTWNFSMR
+122 IRFEGQRTWTFSMR
-136 KEQQTAVQMAK
+136 KEQQTAVGMAK
-147 DYFEQA
+147 KYFEQA
-153 KKEDPTRP
+153 KEEDPTRP

-182 RAMDFKKI
+182 RSMDFKKI

-209 HIDFAGWQFVSNKEA
+209 HVDFAEWQFVSNKEA

-235 EACDKTKSIVVFGSF
+235 EACDKAKPIVVFGSF

-285 AWRENAKNLFEKFDE
+285 AWRENAKNLFERFDE
-300 ENNDFDIEKYQK
+300 ENDDFDIEKYQK

-359 EQSAKENWAG
+359 EQSAKENWQG
-369 KAEENPYAALP
+369 PGENPYAALP

-394 NVATNEG
+394 NVAISEG

-416 EKGKPESARFVY
+416 ENVKPETARFVY

-471 TLWFLPNVASCYAM
+471 TLWFLPNVTSCYAM

-571 QSPWEIKDE
+571 QSPWEVKDE

-588 QECYVFDF
+588 KECYVFDF

-686 ALDALMNIEGFRS
+686 ALNALMNIEGFRS

-723 ALTKEEKKE
+723 DLTKQEKKE

-849 EALYSKQ
+849 EMLYSKQ
-856 QATIADLT
+856 QATVVDLT
-864 DAISPTDTN
+864 QAINTKLETEKLSGQISENTAAEAEHQSVMMKSSAEPIPETN
-873 TQHKTSG
+873 WD
-880 IVRSVTTTH
+880 
-889 KPVVSQPASEID
+889 E
-901 WNKILASV
+901 ILAPV
-909 SVGTIVN
+909 GVGTMVK
-916 HKTFGDG
+916 HKTFGNG
-923 IVVWMDNAKKHI
+923 TVVWMDKLKKYI
-935 RVKFA
+935 RVKFTA
-940 NGEKPFIFPSAF
+940 GEKQFIFPDAF
-952 PKTNPTS
+952 
-959 KHRLHISRAG
+959 IG
-969 GDLRLFRAA
+969 GFLDIN
-978 DYFYRSFFTHHSYW
+978 H
-992 NYR
+992 

>member
-1 MANNISLSDILHNRP
+1 MAGNISLSEILHSRP
-16 AVVPTIYGY
+16 AVKPTIYGY
-25 TLPDVADHNGYIK
+25 TLPTVADHNGYIK
-38 IGYTDRENAETRIK
+38 IGYTDREDTESRIK
-52 EQLHTAAIPFRI
+52 EQLHTAAIPFKV

-82 IHRLLRHKGYRQLN
+82 IHRLMRRKGFRQLN
-96 EGEDRNEWFCCS
+96 EGEDKNEWFCCC
-108 EKEALEIIEEVRTG
+108 EEDVHNAIEEMRSG

-136 KEQQTAVQMAK
+136 KEQQTAVELAK
-147 DYFEQA
+147 DYYIRA
-153 KKEDPTRP
+153 KT
-161 PKFLWN
+161 
-167 AKMRFGK
+167 
-174 TFATYQLA
+174 
-182 RAMDFKKI
+182 MDFKKI
-190 LILTFKPAV
+190 LVLTFKPAV
-199 ESAWQEDLSH
+199 ESAWQEDLLH
-209 HIDFAGWQFVSNKEA
+209 HVDFREWQFVSNKEA
-224 RFDAK
+224 KFDAK
-229 QLDEQF
+229 HLDEQYA
-235 EACDKTKSIVVFGSF
+235 ACDKSKPIVVFGSF

-267 FIHST
+267 FIHLT

-300 ENNDFDIEKYQK
+300 ENDDFDIEKYQK

-326 SAFHY
+326 TSGHY

-338 FRALNSGEFLEDQV
+338 FRALNSGEFLEDQI

-359 EQSAKENWAG
+359 EQAAKENW
-369 KAEENPYAALP
+369 ESSDENPYAALP
-380 KMIMLTYKVPDSIT
+380 KMIMMTYKVPDSIT
-394 NVATNEG
+394 NVAASEG

-416 EKGKPESARFVY
+416 DKNNSETARFVY

-491 KQNNFFDD
+491 RQNNFFDD
-499 YKVIVCAGTRAGIGI
+499 YKIIVCAGTKAGIGI
-514 DALAPVLNAMGDPL
+514 DALAPVLNAMGDPF

-571 QSPWEIKDE
+571 QSPWEVKDE
-580 HGNREVVK
+580 HGNRKIVK

-596 ALERALHQISDYSCR
+596 ALERALRQISDYSCR

-625 FISFL
+625 FINFL
-630 PVLAFDGS
+630 PILAFDGS
-638 SMNRIDAQDILDI
+638 SMNQINAQDILDI

-679 KLQSNQD
+679 KLQNNQD

-723 ALTKEEKKE
+723 ELTKQEKKE
-732 LSEDEKKAKSLR
+732 ISEDEKKAKSLR

-796 ILCSIGLFDPEKMN
+796 VLCSIGLFDPEKMN

-834 EAVGGWDTVLRREEY
+834 ESVGGWDTVLRREEY
-849 EALYSKQ
+849 ELLYAKQ
-856 QATIADLT
+856 QATVMDLSQ
-864 DAISPTDTN
+864 AV
-873 TQHKTSG
+873 TSKLELEKQPEHSLG
-880 IVRSVTTTH
+880 SSMAKAEHLSVTTKSDTE
-889 KPVVSQPASEID
+889 PVPKKN
-901 WNKILASV
+901 WNEILAP
-909 SVGTIVN
+909 VGIGIVVK
-916 HKTFGDG
+916 HKTFGTG
-923 IVVWMDNAKKHI
+923 TVVWMDKLKKYI
-935 RVKFA
+935 RVKFDA
-940 NGEKPFIFPSAF
+940 GEKQFIFPDAF
-952 PKTNPTS
+952 
-959 KHRLHISRAG
+959 IG
-969 GDLRLFRAA
+969 GFLNIDC
-978 DYFYRSFFTHHSYW
+978 
-992 NYR
+992 

>member
-1 MANNISLSDILHNRP
+1 MAGNISLSEILHNRP

-25 TLPDVADHNGYIK
+25 TLPTVADHDGYIK
-38 IGYTDRENAETRIK
+38 IGYTDREDTESRIK
-52 EQLHTAAIPFRI
+52 EQLHTAAIKFKV
-64 LFKESAMRSDGTC
+64 LFKESAMRQDGTC

-82 IHRLLRHKGYRQLN
+82 IHRLLKHKGYRQLN

-108 EKEALEIIEEVRTG
+108 EQEALNAIEEVRTG
-122 VRFEGQRTWNFSMR
+122 IRFEGQCTWNFAMR
-136 KEQQTAVQMAK
+136 NEQQIAVQMTK
-147 DYFEQA
+147 DYYTQA
-153 KKEDPTRP
+153 KAENPTHP
-161 PKFLWN
+161 SKFLWN

-174 TFATYQLA
+174 TFATYELA
-182 RAMDFKKI
+182 KTMNFKKI
-190 LILTFKPAV
+190 LVLTFKPAV

-224 RFDAK
+224 KFDAK
-229 QLDEQF
+229 QLDEQYD
-235 EACDKTKSIVVFGSF
+235 ACDKTKPIVVFGSF
-250 QDLLGTND
+250 QDLLGTNNV
-258 AGGIKAKNE
+258 GGIKAKNE

-272 NWDLVVFDEYHFG
+272 NWDLVIFDEYHFG

-300 ENNDFDIEKYQK
+300 ENDDFDIEKYQK

-326 SAFHY
+326 TSEHY

-338 FRALNSGEFLEDQV
+338 FRALNSGEFLEDQI

-359 EQSAKENWAG
+359 EQSAKENWNG
-369 KAEENPYAALP
+369 DPNQNPYAALP
-380 KMIMLTYKVPDSIT
+380 QMVMLTYKVPDSIT

-409 FFRAEYE
+409 FFRAECE
-416 EKGKPESARFVY
+416 DKNKPETARFVY

-491 KQNNFFDD
+491 KQNNFFND
-499 YKVIVCAGTRAGIGI
+499 YKIIVCAGTKAGIGI

-537 GKLTTGVTVRPWAG
+537 GKLTTGITVRPWAG

-562 TYFQTAFRV
+562 TYFQTAFCV
-571 QSPWEIKDE
+571 QSTWETKDE
-580 HGNREVVK
+580 HGNRVIVK
-588 QECYVFDF
+588 KECYVFDF
-596 ALERALHQISDYSCR
+596 ALERALRQISDYSCR

-625 FISFL
+625 FINFL
-630 PVLAFDGS
+630 PILAFDGS
-638 SMNRIDAQDILDI
+638 SMNQISAQDILDI

-679 KLQSNQD
+679 KLQSSQD
-686 ALDALMNIEGFRS
+686 ALSALMNIEGFRS
-699 LNSEIQTIINRS
+699 LNSEIQTIINHS

-723 ALTKEEKKE
+723 NLTKQEKKE
-732 LSEDEKKAKSLR
+732 LTEDEKKAKSLR

-756 RIPAFMY
+756 RIPVFMY

-819 ENSSLSYTGIDKHEG
+819 ESSSLNYTGIDKHEG

-849 EALYSKQ
+849 EMLYSKQ
-856 QATIADLT
+856 QATVTDLT
-864 DAISPTDTN
+864 DSIAFAIETEPTTESTASDKNDTAAE
-873 TQHKTSG
+873 K
-880 IVRSVTTTH
+880 SVEI
-889 KPVVSQPASEID
+889 KKQEEPQID
-901 WNKILASV
+901 WENILADV
-909 SVGTIVN
+909 GVGTVVK
-916 HKTFGDG
+916 HKMFGDG
-923 IVVWMDNAKKHI
+923 TVIKIYDKKKYI
-935 RVKFA
+935 NVKFQK
-940 NGEKPFIFPSAF
+940 GEKRFIFPDAF
-952 PKTNPTS
+952 VNGFLT
-959 KHRLHISRAG
+959 L
-969 GDLRLFRAA
+969 
-978 DYFYRSFFTHHSYW
+978 
-992 NYR
+992 

>member
-1 MANNISLSDILHNRP
+1 MAGSISLSDILHNRP

-38 IGYTDRENAETRIK
+38 IGYTDREDTDTRIK
-52 EQLHTAAIPFRI
+52 EQLHTAAIPFRV

-82 IHRLLRHKGYRQLN
+82 IHRLLKHKGFRQLN
-96 EGEDRNEWFCCS
+96 EGEDRNEWFCCT
-108 EKEALEIIEEVRTG
+108 EKDALDAIEEMRTG
-122 VRFEGQRTWNFSMR
+122 IRFEGQRTCTFSMR
-136 KEQQTAVQMAK
+136 KEQQTAVGMAK
-147 DYFEQA
+147 KYFEQA
-153 KKEDPTRP
+153 KEEDPTRP

-199 ESAWQEDLSH
+199 ESAWQEDLTH
-209 HIDFAGWQFVSNKEA
+209 HVDFAGWQFVSNKEA

-235 EACDKTKSIVVFGSF
+235 EACDKTKPIVVFGSF

-285 AWRENAKNLFEKFDE
+285 AWRENAKNLFERFDE
-300 ENNDFDIEKYQK
+300 ENDDFDIEKYQK

-359 EQSAKENWAG
+359 EQSAKESWQG
-369 KAEENPYAALP
+369 PGENPYAALP

-394 NVATNEG
+394 NVATSEG

-416 EKGKPESARFVY
+416 EKGKPETARFVY

-864 DAISPTDTN
+864 EAISPTDTKAAN
-873 TQHKTSG
+873 IQTKTNDT
-880 IVRSVTTTH
+880 VHSVGVGYKPATT
-889 KPVVSQPASEID
+889 SQPAPEKD
-901 WNKILASV
+901 WDKILAPV
-909 SVGTIVN
+909 GVGTAVK
-916 HKTFGDG
+916 HKTFGKG
-923 IVVWMDNAKKHI
+923 TVVWMDKAKKYI

-940 NGEKPFIFPSAF
+940 AGEKQFIFPDAF
-952 PKTNPTS
+952 V
-959 KHRLHISRAG
+959 G
-969 GDLRLFRAA
+969 GFLDVE
-978 DYFYRSFFTHHSYW
+978 
-992 NYR
+992 

>member
-25 TLPDVADHNGYIK
+25 TLPTVTDHDGYIK
-38 IGYTDRENAETRIK
+38 IGYTDRENTENRIK
-52 EQLHTAAIPFRI
+52 EQLHTASIPFKV

-82 IHRLLRHKGYRQLN
+82 VHRLLKHKGFRQLN
-96 EGEDRNEWFCCS
+96 EGKDHNEWFCCS
-108 EKEALEIIEEVRTG
+108 EKEALETIEEVRTG
-122 VRFEGQRTWNFSMR
+122 IRFEGQRTWNFSMR

-147 DYFEQA
+147 DYFEQS
-153 KKEDPTRP
+153 KKDDPDRP
-161 PKFLWN
+161 SKFLWN

-182 RAMDFKKI
+182 KSMDFKRI
-190 LILTFKPAV
+190 LVLTFKPAV

-224 RFDAK
+224 KFDARE
-229 QLDEQF
+229 LDEQF
-235 EACDKTKSIVVFGSF
+235 EDCDSTKPIVVFGSF
-250 QDLLGTND
+250 QDLLGTNS

-267 FIHST
+267 FIHTT

-300 ENNDFDIEKYQK
+300 ENDDFDIEKYQK
-312 EEAGNAINETFLPI
+312 EEAGNAINESFLPI
-326 SAFHY
+326 TSNHY

-338 FRALNSGEFLEDQV
+338 FRALNSGEFLEDQI

-359 EQSAKENWAG
+359 EQSAKENWSG
-369 KAEENPYAALP
+369 KAEDNPYAALP
-380 KMIMLTYKVPDSIT
+380 KMIMMTYKVPDSIT

-409 FFRAEYE
+409 FFRAECE
-416 EKGKPESARFVY
+416 EKDKPETARFVY

-471 TLWFLPNVASCYAM
+471 TLWFLPNIASCYAM
-485 YNLLRQ
+485 YNLLKQ
-491 KQNNFFDD
+491 KQNNFFSD
-499 YKVIVCAGTRAGIGI
+499 YKIIVCAGTKAGIGL

-580 HGNREVVK
+580 HGNREIIK
-588 QECYVFDF
+588 KECYVFDF
-596 ALERALHQISDYSCR
+596 ALERALRQISDYSCR

-625 FISFL
+625 FINFL

-638 SMNRIDAQDILDI
+638 SMNKIDAQDILDI

-723 ALTKEEKKE
+723 NLTKQEKKE
-732 LSEDEKKAKSLR
+732 LTEDEKKAKSLR

-796 ILCSIGLFDPEKMN
+796 VLCSIGLFDPEKMN

-819 ENSSLSYTGIDKHEG
+819 ENSSLNYTGIDKHEG

-856 QATIADLT
+856 QATVTDLS
-864 DAISPTDTN
+864 DAIISATETKTVPESGASSKIDT
-873 TQHKTSG
+873 TSAEKT
-880 IVRSVTTTH
+880 VNPEKH
-889 KPVVSQPASEID
+889 EKPQID
-901 WNKILASV
+901 WEHILADV
-909 SVGTIVN
+909 GVGTTVK
-916 HKTFGDG
+916 HKLFGEG
-923 IVVWMDNAKKHI
+923 TISKMDKAKKYIH
-935 RVKFA
+935 VKFKK
-940 NGEKPFIFPSAF
+940 GEKQFVFPDAFIGEFLS
-952 PKTNPTS
+952 
-959 KHRLHISRAG
+959 LQ
-969 GDLRLFRAA
+969 
-978 DYFYRSFFTHHSYW
+978 
-992 NYR
+992 

>member
-25 TLPDVADHNGYIK
+25 TLPTVADHNGYIK
-38 IGYTDRENAETRIK
+38 IGYTDREDTEARIK
-52 EQLHTAAIPFRI
+52 EQLHTATIPFKV
-64 LFKESAMRSDGTC
+64 LFKETAMRSDGTC

-82 IHRLLRHKGYRQLN
+82 VHRLLKHKGFRQLN
-96 EGEDRNEWFCCS
+96 EGEDRNEWFYCS
-108 EKEALEIIEEVRTG
+108 EKETLETIEEVRTG
-122 VRFEGQRTWNFSMR
+122 IRFEGQRTWNFSMR

-147 DYFEQA
+147 NYFEQS
-153 KKEDPTRP
+153 KKEEPDRP
-161 PKFLWN
+161 SKFLWN

-182 RAMDFKKI
+182 KSMNFKRI
-190 LILTFKPAV
+190 LVLTFKPAV

-209 HIDFAGWQFVSNKEA
+209 HVDFSGWQFVSNKEA
-224 RFDAK
+224 KFDARK
-229 QLDEQF
+229 LDEQF
-235 EACDKTKSIVVFGSF
+235 EDCDNTKPIVVFGSF
-250 QDLLGTND
+250 QDLLGTNS

-267 FIHST
+267 FIHTT

-300 ENNDFDIEKYQK
+300 ENDDFDIEKYQK
-312 EEAGNAINETFLPI
+312 EEAGNAINESFLPI
-326 SAFHY
+326 TSNHY

-338 FRALNSGEFLEDQV
+338 FRALNSGEFLEDQI

-359 EQSAKENWAG
+359 EQSAKENWSG
-369 KAEENPYAALP
+369 KAEDNPYAALP

-409 FFRAEYE
+409 FFRAECE
-416 EKGKPESARFVY
+416 EKDKPETARFVY

-471 TLWFLPNVASCYAM
+471 TLWFLPNIASCYAM
-485 YNLLRQ
+485 YNLLKQ
-491 KQNNFFDD
+491 KQNNFFSD
-499 YKVIVCAGTRAGIGI
+499 YKIIVCAGTKAGIGL

-571 QSPWEIKDE
+571 QSPWEIKDK
-580 HGNREVVK
+580 HGNREIIK
-588 QECYVFDF
+588 KECYVFDF
-596 ALERALHQISDYSCR
+596 ALERALRQISDYSCR

-625 FISFL
+625 FINFL

-638 SMNRIDAQDILDI
+638 SMNKIDAQDILDI

-723 ALTKEEKKE
+723 NLTKQEKKE
-732 LSEDEKKAKSLR
+732 LTEDEKKAKSLR

-796 ILCSIGLFDPEKMN
+796 VLCSIGLFDPEKMN

-819 ENSSLSYTGIDKHEG
+819 ENSSLNYTGIDKHEG
-834 EAVGGWDTVLRREEY
+834 ESIGGWDTVLRRKEY

-856 QATIADLT
+856 QATVTDLS
-864 DAISPTDTN
+864 DAIISAKETKTAPESSASSKIDT
-873 TQHKTSG
+873 TSAKKT
-880 IVRSVTTTH
+880 VNPEKQE
-889 KPVVSQPASEID
+889 KPQID
-901 WNKILASV
+901 WEHILADV
-909 SVGTIVN
+909 GVGTTVK
-916 HKTFGDG
+916 HKLFGEG
-923 IVVWMDNAKKHI
+923 TISKMDKAKKYIH
-935 RVKFA
+935 VKFKK
-940 NGEKPFIFPSAF
+940 GEKQFVFPDAFICGFLS
-952 PKTNPTS
+952 
-959 KHRLHISRAG
+959 LQ
-969 GDLRLFRAA
+969 
-978 DYFYRSFFTHHSYW
+978 
-992 NYR
+992 

>member
-16 AVVPTIYGY
+16 AVVPTIYCY
-25 TLPDVADHNGYIK
+25 CLPGVTDHDGYIK
-38 IGYTDRENAETRIK
+38 VGYTDRVDVDKRIR
-52 EQLHTAAIPFRI
+52 EQLHTAA
-64 LFKESAMRSDGTC
+64 LNCKVLLKESAMRNDGTC

-82 IHRLLRHKGYRQLN
+82 VHRILRRKGFAQLKADA
-96 EGEDRNEWFCCS
+96 DRNEWFACTES
-108 EKEALEIIEEVRTG
+108 DVLAAITELRTG
-122 VRFEGQRTWNFSMR
+122 KRMDGQRTWTFAMR
-136 KEQQTAVQMAK
+136 NEQKAAVEMTLN
-147 DYFEQA
+147 YFKQA
-153 KKEDPTRP
+153 KAEDNARP

-182 RAMDFKKI
+182 RQMGARKI
-190 LILTFKPAV
+190 LVLTFKPAV
-199 ESAWQEDLSH
+199 ESAWQEDLCRH
-209 HIDFAGWQFVSNKEA
+209 VDFDGWQFVSNKEA
-224 RFDAK
+224 RFDARK
-229 QLDEQF
+229 LDEQYA
-235 EACDKTKSIVVFGSF
+235 ACDPTKPVVVFGSF
-250 QDLLGTND
+250 QDLLGTNE

-267 FIHST
+267 FIHAT
-272 NWDLVVFDEYHFG
+272 NWDLVVFDEYHYG

-300 ENNDFDIEKYQK
+300 ENDDFDPEKYQK

-326 SAFHY
+326 TAFHY

-359 EQSAKENWAG
+359 EQNAKENWKGEGA
-369 KAEENPYAALP
+369 NPYAALP
-380 KMIMLTYKVPDSIT
+380 KMVMLTYKVPDSIT
-394 NVATNEG
+394 ANVAINEG

-409 FFRAEYE
+409 FFRAELA
-416 EKGKPESARFVY
+416 EKGKPETARFVY
-428 EDYVQNWLKMIQG
+428 EDDVQKWLRMIQG

-453 ERPPMPF
+453 ERPPMPY

-491 KQNNFFDD
+491 KQNAFFDD
-499 YKVIVCAGTRAGIGI
+499 YKVIVCAGAKAGIGL
-514 DALAPVLNAMGDPL
+514 DALAPVLAAMDDPL

-556 NLKSPE
+556 NLNSPE

-571 QSPWEIKDE
+571 QSPWETVDE
-580 HGNREVVK
+580 HGNREVIK
-588 QECYVFDF
+588 QECYIFDF

-611 LKVDDTS
+611 LKVDETS
-618 PEQKVSE
+618 PEQKVRD

-664 WQTALLVHVDNDTLK
+664 WQTALLVHVDNDTLR
-679 KLQSNQD
+679 KLQKSPE
-686 ALDALMNIEGFRS
+686 ALDALMRIEGFRS
-699 LNSEIQTIINRS
+699 LNTEIQTIINRS
-711 EKVKK
+711 EKIKK
-716 LKKEKGD
+716 IKKEQGD
-723 ALTKEEKKE
+723 NITPEQKRELTDEEKQT
-732 LSEDEKKAKSLR
+732 KSLR

-776 TQIEPELFKKVTG
+776 TQIEPELFRKVTG
-789 LSVKDFD
+789 LTVKDFD
-796 ILCSIGLFDPEKMN
+796 VLCSIGLFDSEKMN

-819 ENSSLSYTGIDKHEG
+819 ENASLSYTGIDKHEG

-849 EALYSKQ
+849 EALYGKQ
-856 QATIADLT
+856 QASLTSFEKIILQQDNETTTANGTEHTANDNLTTESGTNAQNGTTVQTPGAAQTASTIAKIADPAKPDWTTIL
-864 DAISPTDTN
+864 AP
-873 TQHKTSG
+873 
-880 IVRSVTTTH
+880 VTT
-889 KPVVSQPASEID
+889 
-901 WNKILASV
+901 
-909 SVGTIVN
+909 GTTVT
-916 HKTFGDG
+916 HKTFGQGTVTKLDKTKKYLTVSFAAGQKNFVFPNAFIDG
-923 IVVWMDNAKKHI
+923 FLK
-935 RVKFA
+935 
-940 NGEKPFIFPSAF
+940 
-952 PKTNPTS
+952 
-959 KHRLHISRAG
+959 L
-969 GDLRLFRAA
+969 
-978 DYFYRSFFTHHSYW
+978 
-992 NYR
+992 

>member
-25 TLPDVADHNGYIK
+25 TLPTVADHNGYIK
-38 IGYTDRENAETRIK
+38 IGYTDRENTENRIK
-52 EQLHTAAIPFRI
+52 EQLHTAGIPFKV

-82 IHRLLRHKGYRQLN
+82 VHRLLKHKGFRQLN
-96 EGEDRNEWFCCS
+96 EGEDRNEWFYCS
-108 EKEALEIIEEVRTG
+108 EKEALETIEEVRTG
-122 VRFEGQRTWNFSMR
+122 IRFEGQRTWNFSMR

-147 DYFEQA
+147 DYFEQS
-153 KKEDPTRP
+153 KKDDPDRP
-161 PKFLWN
+161 SKFLWN

-182 RAMDFKKI
+182 KSMNFKRI
-190 LILTFKPAV
+190 LVLTFKPAV

-209 HIDFAGWQFVSNKEA
+209 HVDFAGWQFVSNKEA
-224 RFDAK
+224 KFDARK
-229 QLDEQF
+229 LDEQF
-235 EACDKTKSIVVFGSF
+235 EDCDNTKPIVVFGSF
-250 QDLLGTND
+250 QDLLGTNS

-267 FIHST
+267 FIHTT

-300 ENNDFDIEKYQK
+300 ENDDFDIEKYQK
-312 EEAGNAINETFLPI
+312 EEAGNAINESFLPI
-326 SAFHY
+326 TSNHY

-338 FRALNSGEFLEDQV
+338 FRALNSGEFLEDQI

-359 EQSAKENWAG
+359 EQSAKENWSG
-369 KAEENPYAALP
+369 KAEDNPYAALP

-409 FFRAEYE
+409 FFRAECE
-416 EKGKPESARFVY
+416 EKDKPETARFVY

-471 TLWFLPNVASCYAM
+471 TLWFLPNIASCYAM
-485 YNLLRQ
+485 YNLLKQ
-491 KQNNFFDD
+491 KQNNFFSD
-499 YKVIVCAGTRAGIGI
+499 YKIIVCAGTKAGIGL

-580 HGNREVVK
+580 HGNREIIK
-588 QECYVFDF
+588 KECYVFDF
-596 ALERALHQISDYSCR
+596 ALERALRQISDYSCR

-625 FISFL
+625 FINFL

-723 ALTKEEKKE
+723 NLTKQEKKE
-732 LSEDEKKAKSLR
+732 ISEDEKKAKSLR

-796 ILCSIGLFDPEKMN
+796 VLCSIGLFDPEKMN

-819 ENSSLSYTGIDKHEG
+819 ENSSLNYTGIDKHEG
-834 EAVGGWDTVLRREEY
+834 ESIGGWDTVLRREEY

-856 QATIADLT
+856 QATVTDLS
-864 DAISPTDTN
+864 DAIISATETKTAPESSASAKIDT
-873 TQHKTSG
+873 TSAKKT
-880 IVRSVTTTH
+880 VNPE
-889 KPVVSQPASEID
+889 KQEKQQID
-901 WNKILASV
+901 WEHILADV
-909 SVGTIVN
+909 GVGTTVK
-916 HKTFGDG
+916 HKLFGEG
-923 IVVWMDNAKKHI
+923 TISKMDKAKKYIH
-935 RVKFA
+935 VKFKK
-940 NGEKPFIFPSAF
+940 GEKQFIFPDAF
-952 PKTNPTS
+952 
-959 KHRLHISRAG
+959 IG
-969 GDLRLFRAA
+969 GFLSLQ
-978 DYFYRSFFTHHSYW
+978 
-992 NYR
+992 

>member
-1 MANNISLSDILHNRP
+1 MANNISLSEILHKRP
-16 AVVPTIYGY
+16 DVVPTIYGY
-25 TLPDVADHNGYIK
+25 ILPDVKGHDGYIK
-38 IGYTDRENAETRIK
+38 IGYTDRKDTETRIR
-52 EQLHTAAIPFRI
+52 EQLHTAAINFKI
-64 LFKESAMRSDGTC
+64 LFKESAMRADGTC

-82 IHRLLRHKGYRQLN
+82 VHRLLKHKGFLQLN
-96 EGEDRNEWFCCS
+96 EGADKNEWFRCTLS
-108 EKEALEIIEEVRTG
+108 DALTAIEEIRTET
-122 VRFEGQRTWNFSMR
+122 RFEGNRTWNFAMR
-136 KEQQTAVQMAK
+136 GEQQQAVNMTK
-147 DYFEQA
+147 SYFEQS
-153 KKEDPTRP
+153 KIDDPTRP

-174 TFATYQLA
+174 TFATYELCKT
-182 RAMDFKKI
+182 MGFKKI
-190 LILTFKPAV
+190 LVLTFKPAV
-199 ESAWQEDLSH
+199 ESAWQEDLTH
-209 HIDFAGWQFVSNKEA
+209 HVDFKGWQFVSNKEA
-224 RFDAK
+224 KFDAK
-229 QLDEQF
+229 KLDEQF
-235 EACDKTKSIVVFGSF
+235 DACDKTKPIVVFGSF
-250 QDLLGTND
+250 QDLLGTNE

-267 FIHST
+267 FIHTT
-272 NWDLVVFDEYHFG
+272 NWDIIVFDEYHFG
-285 AWRENAKNLFEKFDE
+285 AWRENAKNLFEKYDE
-300 ENNDFDIEKYQK
+300 EEDDFDLEKYQK

-326 SAFHY
+326 TSEQY

-359 EQSAKENWAG
+359 EQAAKENWDKSLG
-369 KAEENPYAALP
+369 ENPYAALP
-380 KMIMLTYKVPDSIT
+380 KMVMLTYKVPDSIT
-394 NVATNEG
+394 ANVAINEG

-409 FFRAEYE
+409 FFRAEVT
-416 EKGKPESARFVY
+416 EKGKVETAHFVY
-428 EDYVQNWLKMIQG
+428 EDDVQKWLKMIQG
-441 NYMPVDGLKLGA
+441 SYMPVDGLKLGA

-499 YKVIVCAGTRAGIGI
+499 YKIIVCAGTKAGIGL
-514 DALAPVLNAMGDPL
+514 DALAPVKAAMGDPL
-528 KTKTITLSC
+528 VTKTITLSC

-571 QSPWEIKDE
+571 QSPWEIVNDNGDK
-580 HGNREVVK
+580 EVIK
-588 QECYVFDF
+588 KECYVFDF

-611 LKVDDTS
+611 LKMDDVS
-618 PEQKVSE
+618 PEQKVAE

-679 KLQSNQD
+679 RLQNNPEAME
-686 ALDALMNIEGFRS
+686 ALNNIEGFRA
-699 LNSEIQTIINRS
+699 LNAEIQTIINRS

-723 ALTKEEKKE
+723 NLTPQEKKE
-732 LSEDEKKAKSLR
+732 LTEDEKKAKSLR

-776 TQIEPELFKKVTG
+776 TEIEPELFKKVTG

-796 ILCSIGLFDPEKMN
+796 TLCSIGLFDSEKMN

-819 ENSSLSYTGIDKHEG
+819 ENSSLSYTGIDKHAG

-856 QATIADLT
+856 QATMTDFESILIPEKYRAGKENVDSEMAKTEIAVT
-864 DAISPTDTN
+864 DAVSVSDTMPVEADSAE
-873 TQHKTSG
+873 KELEEMLAKVKVG
-880 IVRSVTTTH
+880 IMVTH
-889 KPVVSQPASEID
+889 K
-901 WNKILASV
+901 K
-909 SVGTIVN
+909 
-916 HKTFGDG
+916 FGDG
-923 IVVWMDNAKKHI
+923 IITWIDNAKKYL
-935 RVKFA
+935 RVKFSV
-940 NGEKPFIFPSAF
+940 GEKNFVFPDAF
-952 PKTNPTS
+952 LMKFLEV
-959 KHRLHISRAG
+959 K
-969 GDLRLFRAA
+969 
-978 DYFYRSFFTHHSYW
+978 
-992 NYR
+992 

>member
-16 AVVPTIYGY
+16 AVVPTIYSY
-25 TLPDVADHNGYIK
+25 TLPTVADHDGYIK
-38 IGYTDRENAETRIK
+38 IGYTDREDTEARIK
-52 EQLHTAAIPFRI
+52 EQLHTAAIPFKV
-64 LFKESAMRSDGTC
+64 LFKETAMRSDGTC

-82 IHRLLRHKGYRQLN
+82 VHRLLKHKGFRQLN
-96 EGEDRNEWFCCS
+96 EGEDRNEWFYCS
-108 EKEALEIIEEVRTG
+108 EKEALETIEEVRTG
-122 VRFEGQRTWNFSMR
+122 IRFEGQRTWNFSMR

-153 KKEDPTRP
+153 KKEDPDRP
-161 PKFLWN
+161 SKFLWN

-182 RAMDFKKI
+182 KSMNFKRV
-190 LILTFKPAV
+190 LVLTFKPAV

-224 RFDAK
+224 KFDAK
-229 QLDEQF
+229 ELDEQF
-235 EACDKTKSIVVFGSF
+235 DECDGTKPIVVFGSF
-250 QDLLGTND
+250 QDLLGTNS

-267 FIHST
+267 FIHTT

-300 ENNDFDIEKYQK
+300 ENDDFDIEKYQK
-312 EEAGNAINETFLPI
+312 EEAGNAINESFLPI
-326 SAFHY
+326 TSNHY

-338 FRALNSGEFLEDQV
+338 FRALNSGEFLEDQI

-359 EQSAKENWAG
+359 EQSAKENWLG
-369 KAEENPYAALP
+369 KAEDNPYAALP

-409 FFRAEYE
+409 FFRAECE
-416 EKGKPESARFVY
+416 EKDKLETARFVY

-471 TLWFLPNVASCYAM
+471 TLWFLPNIASCYAM
-485 YNLLRQ
+485 YNLLKQ
-491 KQNNFFDD
+491 KQNNFFSD
-499 YKVIVCAGTRAGIGI
+499 YKIIVCAGTKAGIGL

-580 HGNREVVK
+580 HGNREIIK
-588 QECYVFDF
+588 KECYVFDF
-596 ALERALHQISDYSCR
+596 ALERALRQISDYSCR

-625 FISFL
+625 FINFL

-723 ALTKEEKKE
+723 NLTKQEKKE
-732 LSEDEKKAKSLR
+732 ISEDEKKAKSLR

-796 ILCSIGLFDPEKMN
+796 VLCSIGLFDPEKMN

-819 ENSSLSYTGIDKHEG
+819 ENSSLNYTGIDKHEG
-834 EAVGGWDTVLRREEY
+834 ESIGGWDTVLRREEY

-856 QATIADLT
+856 QATVTDLS
-864 DAISPTDTN
+864 DAIISSTETKTAPESSESSKIDT
-873 TQHKTSG
+873 TSAKKT
-880 IVRSVTTTH
+880 VNPEKQE
-889 KPVVSQPASEID
+889 KPQID
-901 WNKILASV
+901 WAHILADV
-909 SVGTIVN
+909 GVGTTVK
-916 HKTFGDG
+916 HKLFGEG
-923 IVVWMDNAKKHI
+923 TISKMDKAKKYIH
-935 RVKFA
+935 VKFKK
-940 NGEKPFIFPSAF
+940 GEKQFVFPDAFI
-952 PKTNPTS
+952 
-959 KHRLHISRAG
+959 G
-969 GDLRLFRAA
+969 GFLSLQ
-978 DYFYRSFFTHHSYW
+978 
-992 NYR
+992 

>member
-1 MANNISLSDILHNRP
+1 
-16 AVVPTIYGY
+16 
-25 TLPDVADHNGYIK
+25 
-38 IGYTDRENAETRIK
+38 
-52 EQLHTAAIPFRI
+52 
-64 LFKESAMRSDGTC
+64 
-77 FTDKD
+77 
-82 IHRLLRHKGYRQLN
+82 
-96 EGEDRNEWFCCS
+96 
-108 EKEALEIIEEVRTG
+108 
-122 VRFEGQRTWNFSMR
+122 MR

-153 KKEDPTRP
+153 KKENPDRP
-161 PKFLWN
+161 SKFLWN

-182 RAMDFKKI
+182 KSMNFKRV
-190 LILTFKPAV
+190 LVLTFKPAV

-224 RFDAK
+224 KFDAK
-229 QLDEQF
+229 ELDEQF
-235 EACDKTKSIVVFGSF
+235 DECDGTKPIVVFGSF
-250 QDLLGTND
+250 QDLLGTNS

-267 FIHST
+267 FIHTT

-300 ENNDFDIEKYQK
+300 ENDDFDIEKYQK
-312 EEAGNAINETFLPI
+312 EEAGNAINESFLPI
-326 SAFHY
+326 TSNHY

-338 FRALNSGEFLEDQV
+338 FRALNSGEFLEDQI

-359 EQSAKENWAG
+359 EQSAKENWSG
-369 KAEENPYAALP
+369 KAEDNPYAALP

-409 FFRAEYE
+409 FFRAECE
-416 EKGKPESARFVY
+416 EKDKLETARFVY

-471 TLWFLPNVASCYAM
+471 TLWFLPNIASCYAM
-485 YNLLRQ
+485 YNLLKQ
-491 KQNNFFDD
+491 KQNNYFSD
-499 YKVIVCAGTRAGIGI
+499 YKIIVCAGTKAGIGL
-514 DALAPVLNAMGDPL
+514 DALVPVLNAMGDPL

-580 HGNREVVK
+580 HGNREIIK
-588 QECYVFDF
+588 KECYVFDF
-596 ALERALHQISDYSCR
+596 ALERALRQISDYSCR

-625 FISFL
+625 FINFL

-723 ALTKEEKKE
+723 NLTKQEKKE
-732 LSEDEKKAKSLR
+732 ISEDEKKAKSLR

-796 ILCSIGLFDPEKMN
+796 VLCSIGLFDPEKMN

-819 ENSSLSYTGIDKHEG
+819 ENSSLNYTGIDKHEG
-834 EAVGGWDTVLRREEY
+834 ESIGGWDTVLRREEY

-856 QATIADLT
+856 QATVTDLS
-864 DAISPTDTN
+864 DAIISSTETKTAPESSESSKIDTTSAKKTVN
-873 TQHKTSG
+873 TEKQE
-880 IVRSVTTTH
+880 
-889 KPVVSQPASEID
+889 KPQID
-901 WNKILASV
+901 WAHILADV
-909 SVGTIVN
+909 GVGTTVK
-916 HKTFGDG
+916 HKLFGEG
-923 IVVWMDNAKKHI
+923 TISKMDKAKKYIH
-935 RVKFA
+935 VKFKK
-940 NGEKPFIFPSAF
+940 GEKQFVFPDAFI
-952 PKTNPTS
+952 
-959 KHRLHISRAG
+959 G
-969 GDLRLFRAA
+969 GFLSLQ
-978 DYFYRSFFTHHSYW
+978 
-992 NYR
+992 

>member
-1 MANNISLSDILHNRP
+1 MAGNISLSDILHNRP

-38 IGYTDRENAETRIK
+38 IGYTDREDTEMRIK

-82 IHRLLRHKGYRQLN
+82 IHRLLRHKGFRQLN
-96 EGEDRNEWFCCS
+96 EGTDRNEWFFCT
-108 EKEALEIIEEVRTG
+108 EKDALDAIEEMRTG
-122 VRFEGQRTWNFSMR
+122 IRFEGQRTWNFSMR
-136 KEQQTAVQMAK
+136 KEQQNAVQMAK
-147 DYFEQA
+147 DYFEQSE
-153 KKEDPTRP
+153 KEDPTRP

-199 ESAWQEDLSH
+199 ESAWQEDLTH
-209 HIDFAGWQFVSNKEA
+209 HVDFAGWQFVSNKEA

-235 EACDKTKSIVVFGSF
+235 ENCDKTKPIVVFGSF

-285 AWRENAKNLFEKFDE
+285 AWRENAKNLFERFDE
-300 ENNDFDIEKYQK
+300 ENDDFDIEKYQK

-326 SAFHY
+326 TAFHY

-338 FRALNSGEFLEDQV
+338 FRALNSGEFLEDQI

-359 EQSAKENWAG
+359 EQSAKENWSG
-369 KAEENPYAALP
+369 SGENPYAALP

-394 NVATNEG
+394 NIAVSEG

-499 YKVIVCAGTRAGIGI
+499 YKIIVCAGTKAGIGI

-571 QSPWEIKDE
+571 QSPWEVKDE
-580 HGNREVVK
+580 FGNREIIK
-588 QECYVFDF
+588 KECYVFDF
-596 ALERALHQISDYSCR
+596 ALERALRQISDYSCR

-618 PEQKVSE
+618 PEQKVSD
-625 FISFL
+625 FICFL
-630 PVLAFDGS
+630 PVLAFDGA

-723 ALTKEEKKE
+723 DLTKQEKKE
-732 LSEDEKKAKSLR
+732 LSEDEKNAKSLR

-819 ENSSLSYTGIDKHEG
+819 ENSSLNYTGIDKHEG

-849 EALYSKQ
+849 EALYARQ
-856 QATIADLT
+856 QATVVDLT
-864 DAISPTDTN
+864 EAISSADTDA
-873 TQHKTSG
+873 KTAD
-880 IVRSVTTTH
+880 VRQKTIGTAHSTVSAY
-889 KPVVSQPASEID
+889 KPAAAPQPAPEKD
-901 WNKILASV
+901 WNKILAPV
-909 SVGTIVN
+909 GVGTAVK

-923 IVVWMDNAKKHI
+923 TVVWMDKAKKYI

-940 NGEKPFIFPSAF
+940 AGEKQFIFPDAF
-952 PKTNPTS
+952 V
-959 KHRLHISRAG
+959 G
-969 GDLRLFRAA
+969 GFLRVE
-978 DYFYRSFFTHHSYW
+978 
-992 NYR
+992 

>member
-25 TLPDVADHNGYIK
+25 TLPTVADHNGYIK
-38 IGYTDRENAETRIK
+38 IGYTDREDTEARIK
-52 EQLHTAAIPFRI
+52 EQLHTAAIPFKV
-64 LFKESAMRSDGTC
+64 LFKETAMRSDGTC

-82 IHRLLRHKGYRQLN
+82 VHRLLKHKGFRQLN
-96 EGEDRNEWFCCS
+96 ESEDRNEWFCCS
-108 EKEALEIIEEVRTG
+108 EKEVLETIEEVRTG
-122 VRFEGQRTWNFSMR
+122 IRFEGQRTWNFSMR

-147 DYFEQA
+147 DYFEQSE
-153 KKEDPTRP
+153 KEDPDRP
-161 PKFLWN
+161 SKFLWN

-174 TFATYQLA
+174 TFATYQLTKS
-182 RAMDFKKI
+182 MNFKRI
-190 LILTFKPAV
+190 LVLTFKPAV

-209 HIDFAGWQFVSNKEA
+209 HVDFAGWQFVSNKEA
-224 RFDAK
+224 KFDARK
-229 QLDEQF
+229 LDEQF
-235 EACDKTKSIVVFGSF
+235 DECDGTKPIVVFGSF
-250 QDLLGTND
+250 QDLLGTNS

-267 FIHST
+267 FIHTT

-300 ENNDFDIEKYQK
+300 ENDDFDIEKYQK
-312 EEAGNAINETFLPI
+312 EEAGNAINESFLPI
-326 SAFHY
+326 TSNHY

-338 FRALNSGEFLEDQV
+338 FRALNSGEFLEDQI

-359 EQSAKENWAG
+359 EQSAKENWTG
-369 KAEENPYAALP
+369 KAEDNPYAALP

-409 FFRAEYE
+409 FFRAECE
-416 EKGKPESARFVY
+416 EKDKPETARFVY

-460 SDTTL
+460 SDITL

-471 TLWFLPNVASCYAM
+471 TLWFLPNIASCYAM
-485 YNLLRQ
+485 YNLLKQ
-491 KQNNFFDD
+491 KQNNFFSD
-499 YKVIVCAGTRAGIGI
+499 YKIIVCAGTKAGIGL

-580 HGNREVVK
+580 HGNREIIK
-588 QECYVFDF
+588 KECYVFDF
-596 ALERALHQISDYSCR
+596 ALERALRQISDYSCR

-625 FISFL
+625 FINFL

-638 SMNRIDAQDILDI
+638 SMNKIDAQDILDI

-723 ALTKEEKKE
+723 NLTKQEKKE
-732 LSEDEKKAKSLR
+732 ISEDEKKAKSLR

-819 ENSSLSYTGIDKHEG
+819 ENSSLNYTGIDKHEG
-834 EAVGGWDTVLRREEY
+834 ESVGGWDTVLRREEY

-856 QATIADLT
+856 QATVTDLS
-864 DAISPTDTN
+864 DVIISATETKTAPESSASSKIDT
-873 TQHKTSG
+873 TSAKKT
-880 IVRSVTTTH
+880 VNPEKQE
-889 KPVVSQPASEID
+889 KPQID
-901 WNKILASV
+901 WEHILADV
-909 SVGTIVN
+909 GVGTTVK
-916 HKTFGDG
+916 HKLFGEG
-923 IVVWMDNAKKHI
+923 TISKMDKAKKYIH
-935 RVKFA
+935 VKFKK
-940 NGEKPFIFPSAF
+940 GEKQFVFPDAFI
-952 PKTNPTS
+952 
-959 KHRLHISRAG
+959 G
-969 GDLRLFRAA
+969 GFLSLQ
-978 DYFYRSFFTHHSYW
+978 
-992 NYR
+992 